1 MHPFGIMLNV
11 NFSTQ
16 VGKQRGSGGYDGC
29 ASKERPEAKKKQ
41 KLEHEPE
48 PECGEEK

>member
-1 MHPFGIMLNV
+1 MAEMSKNLMTD
-11 NFSTQ
+11 SSAR
-16 VGKQRGSGGYDGC
+16 GKQRGSGGYDGC